1 MEQTIELRIVDP
13 KTLTYADKRDPRQV
27 PADRLSDAA
36 LKANSNAIGFVQP
49 PLFSEEEDGT
59 LTIIAGRR
67 RIKSAIANKLKE
79 MAILVKPADPLDDMR
94 AVAENVVRAPMSPI
108 DLWRSIED
116 LASKNWTEE
125 AIATA
130 FAVPLRQVRKL
141 RLLGSIHPAML
152 EHMGRGDMPE
162 ERYLRTIAAAPLS
175 EQAAVWTK
183 QKPKK
188 GQTASWYAIA
198 NSLAKRQMFA
208 RDAKFGEK
216 EQAAFGIV
224 WTEDLFAPADED
236 SRYTTDVDAFV
247 GAQLAWLEA
256 NVPKNGEIVQ
266 VDDYG
271 AAKLPKGA
279 TRVWGGKPGKK
290 DRVALS
296 VDPRNGAV
304 SEVYFTPPAAAA
316 KASKTG
322 AGASE
327 DAPAAE
333 PRTRPDITQKGREMI
348 GEMRTEALVKA
359 LGREGLTSETLI
371 GLLVLALAADNV
383 SIRTHEYAPI
393 QSIAGVIAEGGKL
406 TSDTALI
413 HTTAIKVLQTV
424 LSCRLAYGVGSGLA
438 ARIAGEAIGADADL
452 PHMGTEEFLA
462 CLSRGALEA
471 EASRH
476 RVLPRGRVKDT
487 RAALVEQVR
496 ETRLVLP
503 AAQFA
508 LTEQESSDFA
518 KKGSRCAYGDT
529 SDEDPAGENDA
540 VGDSGEAADPSV
552 ALDDADVDQEE
563 EDETADSFASAAA
576 REHRRGRR
584 RPRLHRPA
592 ADRRRRSGRRG
603 LRCSRVTSHA
613 ILARGTPERPT
624 GYFSWRQRVAAGR
637 QPNNLLL
644 RTSPPRRRPRRQR
657 RGEWR
662 ERAERFFRERAFR
675 VHALISHSSLGAH
688 G

>member
-13 KTLTYADKRDPRQV
+13 KTLIYADKRDPRQV

-36 LKANSNAIGFVQP
+36 LKANSNAIGFIQP
-49 PLFSEEEDGT
+49 PLFSEEADGT

-79 MAILVKPADPLDDMR
+79 MAILVKRADPLDDMR
-94 AVAENVVRAPMSPI
+94 AVAENVVRAPISPI

-188 GQTASWYAIA
+188 GQTAAWYAIA
-198 NSLAKRQMFA
+198 NSLMKRQMFA

-236 SRYTTDVDAFV
+236 SRYTTDVDAFL

-304 SEVYFTPPAAAA
+304 SEVYFTPPAPAA

-322 AGASE
+322 AGAAE

-333 PRTRPDITQKGREMI
+333 SRTRPDITQKGREMI

-413 HTTAIKVLQTV
+413 QTTAIKVLQTV

-487 RAALVEQVR
+487 RAAMVEQVR
-496 ETRLVLP
+496 EARLVLP

-518 KKGSRCAYGDT
+518 KKGSRCAHRDN
-529 SDEDPAGENDA
+529 SDEDPAGENEAD
-540 VGDSGEAADPSV
+540 GDGGKIVEPSV
-552 ALDDADVDQEE
+552 APDDADVDQEE
-563 EDETADSFASAAA
+563 DDETADHFASPQHANLEEDGGDLDDIAPPPIDAVYRVDAAYDA
-576 REHRRGRR
+576 R
-584 RPRLHRPA
+584 
-592 ADRRRRSGRRG
+592 
-603 LRCSRVTSHA
+603 V
-613 ILARGTPERPT
+613 
-624 GYFSWRQRVAAGR
+624 
-637 QPNNLLL
+637 
-644 RTSPPRRRPRRQR
+644 
-657 RGEWR
+657 
-662 ERAERFFRERAFR
+662 
-675 VHALISHSSLGAH
+675 
-688 G
+688 

>member
-1 MEQTIELRIVDP
+1 MEKTIELRIVDP
-13 KTLTYADKRDPRQV
+13 KTLSYADKRDPRQV

-36 LKANSNAIGFVQP
+36 LKANSNAIGFIQP

-108 DLWRSIED
+108 DLWRAIED
-116 LASKNWTEE
+116 LASKSWTEE

-141 RLLGSIHPAML
+141 RLLGNIHPAML
-152 EHMGRGDMPE
+152 EQMGRGDMPE
-162 ERYLRTIAAAPLS
+162 ERYLRTIASAPLS

-188 GQTASWYAIA
+188 GETAAWYAIA

-256 NVPKNGEIVQ
+256 NLPKNGEIVQ
-266 VDDYG
+266 VDEYG
-271 AAKLPKGA
+271 AARLPKGA
-279 TRVWGGKPGKK
+279 TRVWGGKPSKK

-304 SEVYFTPPAAAA
+304 SEVYFTPPAPAA

-322 AGASE
+322 AGASD

-348 GEMRTEALVKA
+348 GEMRTEALAKA
-359 LGREGLTSETLI
+359 LGREDLTSETLI
-371 GLLVLALAADNV
+371 GLLVLAFAADNV
-383 SIRTHEYAPI
+383 SIRTHEYVPI
-393 QSIAGVIAEGGKL
+393 QSIVSVITEGGKL

-413 HTTAIKVLQTV
+413 HRTAIKVLQTV
-424 LSCRLAYGVGSGLA
+424 LNCRLAYGEGGGLA

-452 PHMGTEEFLA
+452 PHMGTEEFLS
-462 CLSRGALEA
+462 CLSRAALEA

-487 RAALVEQVR
+487 RAALIEQVR

-518 KKGSRCAYGDT
+518 KKDSRYGYD
-529 SDEDPAGENDA
+529 DEAE
-540 VGDSGEAADPSV
+540 GDEEGDKTVDPS
-552 ALDDADVDQEE
+552 
-563 EDETADSFASAAA
+563 T
-576 REHRRGRR
+576 
-584 RPRLHRPA
+584 
-592 ADRRRRSGRRG
+592 
-603 LRCSRVTSHA
+603 
-613 ILARGTPERPT
+613 TP
-624 GYFSWRQRVAAGR
+624 
-637 QPNNLLL
+637 
-644 RTSPPRRRPRRQR
+644 
-657 RGEWR
+657 
-662 ERAERFFRERAFR
+662 
-675 VHALISHSSLGAH
+675 
-688 G
+688 

>member
-1 MEQTIELRIVDP
+1 MEQTIELRIIDP

-36 LKANSNAIGFVQP
+36 LRANSNAIGFVQP
-49 PLFSEEEDGT
+49 PLFSEEGDRT

-94 AVAENVVRAPMSPI
+94 AVAENVVRAPISPI

-183 QKPKK
+183 QKPNK
-188 GQTASWYAIA
+188 GQTASWHAIA

-208 RDAKFGEK
+208 CDAKFGEK

-236 SRYTTDVDAFV
+236 SRYTIDVDAFV

-279 TRVWGGKPGKK
+279 TRVWGDKPGKK

-304 SEVYFTPPAAAA
+304 SEVYFTPPAPAA
-316 KASKTG
+316 KASKTS
-322 AGASE
+322 ASD

-333 PRTRPDITQKGREMI
+333 PRTRPDITQNGREMI

-359 LGREGLTSETLI
+359 LGREGLTSEALI
-371 GLLVLALAADNV
+371 GLLLLALAADNV
-383 SIRTHEYAPI
+383 SIRTHEYTPI
-393 QSIAGVIAEGGKL
+393 RSIVSVIAEGGKL

-413 HTTAIKVLQTV
+413 QTTAIKVLQTV
-424 LSCRLAYGVGSGLA
+424 LNCRLAYGVGSGLA
-438 ARIAGEAIGADADL
+438 ARIAGEAIGADVDL
-452 PHMGTEEFLA
+452 PHMGTEEFLS
-462 CLSRGALEA
+462 CLSRAALEA

-496 ETRLVLP
+496 EIRLVLP

-508 LTEQESSDFA
+508 LTEQESSDFD
-518 KKGSRCAYGDT
+518 KKGSRCAHRDD
-529 SDEDPAGENDA
+529 SDEDPAGENEASDD
-540 VGDSGEAADPSV
+540 GGEAADPV
-552 ALDDADVDQEE
+552 IAPDDADDDQEE
-563 EDETADSFASAAA
+563 EDETADCFARAEDA
-576 REHRRGRR
+576 
-584 RPRLHRPA
+584 
-592 ADRRRRSGRRG
+592 
-603 LRCSRVTSHA
+603 
-613 ILARGTPERPT
+613 
-624 GYFSWRQRVAAGR
+624 
-637 QPNNLLL
+637 NLEGDGGNLDDI
-644 RTSPPRRRPRRQR
+644 SPPIDAVD
-657 RGEWR
+657 
-662 ERAERFFRERAFR
+662 RAEAAYVAR
-675 VHALISHSSLGAH
+675 S
-688 G
+688 

>member
-94 AVAENVVRAPMSPI
+94 AVAENVVRAPISPI

-141 RLLGSIHPAML
+141 RLLGNIHPAML

-162 ERYLRTIAAAPLS
+162 ERYLRTIASAPLS

-236 SRYTTDVDAFV
+236 SRYTTDVDAFL

-256 NVPKNGEIVQ
+256 NVPKNAEIVQ
-266 VDDYG
+266 VDEYG
-271 AAKLPKGA
+271 AARLPKGA

-304 SEVYFTPPAAAA
+304 SEVYFTPPAPAA

-322 AGASE
+322 AGAGD

-333 PRTRPDITQKGREMI
+333 LQVRPDITQKGREMI

-393 QSIAGVIAEGGKL
+393 QSIVSVIAEGGKL

-424 LSCRLAYGVGSGLA
+424 LNCRLAYGVGSGLA

-452 PHMGTEEFLA
+452 PHMGTEEFLS
-462 CLSRGALEA
+462 CLSRAALEA

-487 RAALVEQVR
+487 RAALIEQVR
-496 ETRLVLP
+496 ETGLVLP
-503 AAQFA
+503 ATRFA

-518 KKGSRCAYGDT
+518 KKSSHFDNGDA
-529 SDEDPAGENDA
+529 SDEDPADDGE
-540 VGDSGEAADPSV
+540 GDETSGPSATPEDRELNRDDEAADLS
-552 ALDDADVDQEE
+552 
-563 EDETADSFASAAA
+563 
-576 REHRRGRR
+576 
-584 RPRLHRPA
+584 
-592 ADRRRRSGRRG
+592 
-603 LRCSRVTSHA
+603 
-613 ILARGTPERPT
+613 
-624 GYFSWRQRVAAGR
+624 AGR
-637 QPNNLLL
+637 EETDLDED
-644 RTSPPRRRPRRQR
+644 SSDD
-657 RGEWR
+657 R
-662 ERAERFFRERAFR
+662 EVVDSDHDDLDPLDREADDRA
-675 VHALISHSSLGAH
+675 GAAH
-688 G
+688 EAHV

>member
-1 MEQTIELRIVDP
+1 MEKTIELRIVDP
-13 KTLTYADKRDPRQV
+13 KTLNYADKRDPRQV

-49 PLFSEEEDGT
+49 PLFSEQEDGT

-67 RIKSAIANKLKE
+67 RIRSAIANKLKE

-94 AVAENVVRAPMSPI
+94 AVAENVVRAPMSPV

-116 LASKNWTEE
+116 LASKSWTEE

-141 RLLGSIHPAML
+141 RLLGAIHPAML

-162 ERYLRTIAAAPLS
+162 ERYLRTIASAPLS

-188 GQTASWYAIA
+188 GQPAAWYAIA

-216 EQAAFGIV
+216 EEAAFGIV

-236 SRYTTDVDAFV
+236 SRYTTDVDAFL

-256 NVPKNGEIVQ
+256 NLPKNGEIVQ
-266 VDDYG
+266 VDEYG
-271 AAKLPKGA
+271 AARLPKGA
-279 TRVWGGKPGKK
+279 TRVWGGKPGRH

-304 SEVYFTPPAAAA
+304 SEVYFTPPAPAA
-316 KASKTG
+316 KALKTG
-322 AGASE
+322 AGARD

-333 PRTRPDITQKGREMI
+333 LKVRPDITQKGREMI

-359 LGREGLTSETLI
+359 LGREDLTNETLVA
-371 GLLVLALAADNV
+371 LLLLAMAADNV
-383 SIRTHEYAPI
+383 SIRTHQYVPI
-393 QSIAGVIAEGGKL
+393 QSIVSAIAEGGKL

-424 LSCRLAYGVGSGLA
+424 LNCRLAYGEGGGLA
-438 ARIAGEAIGADADL
+438 ARIAGDAIGADADL
-452 PHMGTEEFLA
+452 PHMGTEEFLS
-462 CLSRGALEA
+462 CLSGAALEA

-487 RAALVEQVR
+487 RAALIEQVR

-508 LTEQESSDFA
+508 LTERESADFA
-518 KKGSRCAYGDT
+518 KKGSRYGYGDD
-529 SDEDPAGENDA
+529 SDEDPGADNEAG
-540 VGDSGEAADPSV
+540 GDGGETAEPSI
-552 ALDDADVDQEE
+552 APDDTEVDQEE
-563 EDETADSFASAAA
+563 EDETAECFASPANANLE
-576 REHRRGRR
+576 EHGGDLDDIA
-584 RPRLHRPA
+584 PPPIDA
-592 ADRRRRSGRRG
+592 ADRADAASD
-603 LRCSRVTSHA
+603 
-613 ILARGTPERPT
+613 ARG
-624 GYFSWRQRVAAGR
+624 
-637 QPNNLLL
+637 
-644 RTSPPRRRPRRQR
+644 
-657 RGEWR
+657 
-662 ERAERFFRERAFR
+662 
-675 VHALISHSSLGAH
+675 
-688 G
+688 

>member
-1 MEQTIELRIVDP
+1 VEKTIELRIVDP
-13 KTLTYADKRDPRQV
+13 KTLNYSDKRDPRQV

-49 PLFSEEEDGT
+49 PLFSEEGDGT

-108 DLWRSIED
+108 DLWRAIED

-162 ERYLRTIAAAPLS
+162 ERYLRTIAGAPLS

-188 GQTASWYAIA
+188 GQTAAWYAIA
-198 NSLAKRQMFA
+198 NSLMKRQMFA
-208 RDAKFGEK
+208 REAKFGEK
-216 EQAAFGIV
+216 EEAAFGVV

-236 SRYTTDVDAFV
+236 SRYTTDVDAYL

-266 VDDYG
+266 IDDYG
-271 AAKLPKGA
+271 AARLPKGA

-290 DRVALS
+290 DRIGLS

-304 SEVYFTPPAAAA
+304 SEVYFTPPAPAA

-322 AGASE
+322 AGD

-359 LGREGLTSETLI
+359 LGREGLASETLI

-393 QSIAGVIAEGGKL
+393 QSIVSVIAEGGKL
-406 TSDTALI
+406 TSDAALI
-413 HTTAIKVLQTV
+413 HTTAIKVLQTM

-508 LTEQESSDFA
+508 LTEKESSEFA
-518 KKGSRCAYGDT
+518 SKGSRFTNGDA
-529 SDEDPAGENDA
+529 SDEDPAADHEAD
-540 VGDSGEAADPSV
+540 GDNGEA
-552 ALDDADVDQEE
+552 ADVDQEE
-563 EDETADSFASAAA
+563 EDETADSFARVEDANLEGDGDDLDDIAPPPIDAVDRVDAAYDA
-576 REHRRGRR
+576 R
-584 RPRLHRPA
+584 
-592 ADRRRRSGRRG
+592 
-603 LRCSRVTSHA
+603 V
-613 ILARGTPERPT
+613 
-624 GYFSWRQRVAAGR
+624 
-637 QPNNLLL
+637 
-644 RTSPPRRRPRRQR
+644 
-657 RGEWR
+657 
-662 ERAERFFRERAFR
+662 
-675 VHALISHSSLGAH
+675 
-688 G
+688 

>member
-1 MEQTIELRIVDP
+1 MNRSQDNGTDNRLRIVDP
-13 KTLTYADKRDPRQV
+13 KTLIYADKRDPRQV

-49 PLFSEEEDGT
+49 PLFSEQEDGT

-79 MAILVKPADPLDDMR
+79 LAILVKPADPLDDMR
-94 AVAENVVRAPMSPI
+94 AVAENVVRAPMSPV

-116 LASKNWTEE
+116 LASKSWTEE

-141 RLLGSIHPAML
+141 RLLGTIHPAML

-162 ERYLRTIAAAPLS
+162 ERYLRTIASAPLS

-188 GQTASWYAIA
+188 GQTAAWYAIA

-236 SRYTTDVDAFV
+236 SRYTTDVDAFL
-247 GAQLAWLEA
+247 GAQLAVARSQPAEERRNRSGRRIRRA
-256 NVPKNGEIVQ
+256 R
-266 VDDYG
+266 
-271 AAKLPKGA
+271 LPKGA
-279 TRVWGGKPGKK
+279 TRIWGSKPGRH

-304 SEVYFTPPAAAA
+304 SEVYFTPPAPAA

-322 AGASE
+322 AGDGDAS
-327 DAPAAE
+327 AAE

-359 LGREGLTSETLI
+359 LGREDLTNETLAA
-371 GLLVLALAADNV
+371 LLLLAMAADNV
-383 SIRTHEYAPI
+383 SIRTHQYVPI
-393 QSIAGVIAEGGKL
+393 QSIVSAIAEGGKL

-413 HTTAIKVLQTV
+413 HRTAIKVLQTV
-424 LSCRLAYGVGSGLA
+424 LNCRLAYGEGGGLA
-438 ARIAGEAIGADADL
+438 ARIAADAIGADADL
-452 PHMGTEEFLA
+452 PHTGTEEFLA
-462 CLSRGALEA
+462 CLSRAALEA

-476 RVLPRGRVKDT
+476 RILPRGRVKDT
-487 RAALVEQVR
+487 RAALIEQVR
-496 ETRLVLP
+496 ETGLVLP
-503 AAQFA
+503 AAQFT

-518 KKGSRCAYGDT
+518 KKGSRYASGD
-529 SDEDPAGENDA
+529 
-540 VGDSGEAADPSV
+540 DSGEDPGADNEAGGDDGETAEPSITP
-552 ALDDADVDQEE
+552 DDTEVDQEE
-563 EDETADSFASAAA
+563 EEDET
-576 REHRRGRR
+576 G
-584 RPRLHRPA
+584 
-592 ADRRRRSGRRG
+592 
-603 LRCSRVTSHA
+603 
-613 ILARGTPERPT
+613 
-624 GYFSWRQRVAAGR
+624 
-637 QPNNLLL
+637 
-644 RTSPPRRRPRRQR
+644 
-657 RGEWR
+657 
-662 ERAERFFRERAFR
+662 
-675 VHALISHSSLGAH
+675 
-688 G
+688 

>member
-13 KTLTYADKRDPRQV
+13 KTLNYADKRDPRQV

-79 MAILVKPADPLDDMR
+79 MAILVKPADPLD
-94 AVAENVVRAPMSPI
+94 ECAPSLKTSCAPRCPRRP
-108 DLWRSIED
+108 LAAIED

-141 RLLGSIHPAML
+141 RLLGSIHPAIL

-162 ERYLRTIAAAPLS
+162 ERYLRTIAGAPLS

-188 GQTASWYAIA
+188 GQTASWHAIA

-216 EQAAFGIV
+216 GQAAFGIV

-290 DRVALS
+290 DRIALT
-296 VDPRNGAV
+296 VDPRSGAV
-304 SEVYFTPPAAAA
+304 SEVHFTPPAPAA

-322 AGASE
+322 AGAG
-327 DAPAAE
+327 D
-333 PRTRPDITQKGREMI
+333 D
-348 GEMRTEALVKA
+348 A
-359 LGREGLTSETLI
+359 LGR
-371 GLLVLALAADNV
+371 
-383 SIRTHEYAPI
+383 
-393 QSIAGVIAEGGKL
+393 
-406 TSDTALI
+406 
-413 HTTAIKVLQTV
+413 
-424 LSCRLAYGVGSGLA
+424 
-438 ARIAGEAIGADADL
+438 
-452 PHMGTEEFLA
+452 
-462 CLSRGALEA
+462 
-471 EASRH
+471 
-476 RVLPRGRVKDT
+476 
-487 RAALVEQVR
+487 
-496 ETRLVLP
+496 
-503 AAQFA
+503 
-508 LTEQESSDFA
+508 
-518 KKGSRCAYGDT
+518 
-529 SDEDPAGENDA
+529 
-540 VGDSGEAADPSV
+540 
-552 ALDDADVDQEE
+552 
-563 EDETADSFASAAA
+563 
-576 REHRRGRR
+576 
-584 RPRLHRPA
+584 
-592 ADRRRRSGRRG
+592 
-603 LRCSRVTSHA
+603 
-613 ILARGTPERPT
+613 
-624 GYFSWRQRVAAGR
+624 
-637 QPNNLLL
+637 
-644 RTSPPRRRPRRQR
+644 
-657 RGEWR
+657 
-662 ERAERFFRERAFR
+662 
-675 VHALISHSSLGAH
+675 
-688 G
+688 

>member
-1 MEQTIELRIVDP
+1 VEKTIELRIVDP
-13 KTLTYADKRDPRQV
+13 KTLNYNDKRDPRQV

-36 LKANSNAIGFVQP
+36 LKANINAIGFVQP
-49 PLFSEEEDGT
+49 PLFSEHEDGT

-79 MAILVKPADPLDDMR
+79 MAILVKAADPLDDMR
-94 AVAENVVRAPMSPI
+94 AVAENVVRAPMSPV
-108 DLWRSIED
+108 DLWRAIED

-141 RLLGSIHPAML
+141 RLLGSIHSAML
-152 EHMGRGDMPE
+152 EHIGRGDMPE
-162 ERYLRTIAAAPLS
+162 ERYLRAIAAAPLS
-175 EQAAVWTK
+175 EQAAVWAK

-198 NSLAKRQMFA
+198 NSLMKRQMFA

-236 SRYTTDVDAFV
+236 SRYTTDVDAFL

-256 NVPKNGEIVQ
+256 NVPKNGEIVP

-271 AAKLPKGA
+271 AARLPKGA
-279 TRVWGGKPGKK
+279 TRVWGAKPGKH
-290 DRVALS
+290 DRVGLS

-304 SEVYFTPPAAAA
+304 SEVYFTPPAPAA
-316 KASKTG
+316 KASKNG
-322 AGASE
+322 AGE

-333 PRTRPDITQKGREMI
+333 SRTRPDITQKGREMI
-348 GEMRTEALVKA
+348 GEMRTEALVTA

-383 SIRTHEYAPI
+383 SIRTHEHAPI

-413 HTTAIKVLQTV
+413 QTTAIKVLQTV

-487 RAALVEQVR
+487 RAALLEQVR
-496 ETRLVLP
+496 EARLVLP

-508 LTEQESSDFA
+508 LTEKESSEFA
-518 KKGSRCAYGDT
+518 SKGSRFTNGDA
-529 SDEDPAGENDA
+529 SDEDPAADHEAD
-540 VGDSGEAADPSV
+540 GDNGEA
-552 ALDDADVDQEE
+552 ADVDQEE
-563 EDETADSFASAAA
+563 EDETADSFARVEDANLEGDGDDLDDIAPPPIDVVDRVDAAYDA
-576 REHRRGRR
+576 R
-584 RPRLHRPA
+584 
-592 ADRRRRSGRRG
+592 
-603 LRCSRVTSHA
+603 V
-613 ILARGTPERPT
+613 
-624 GYFSWRQRVAAGR
+624 
-637 QPNNLLL
+637 
-644 RTSPPRRRPRRQR
+644 
-657 RGEWR
+657 
-662 ERAERFFRERAFR
+662 
-675 VHALISHSSLGAH
+675 
-688 G
+688 

>member
-13 KTLTYADKRDPRQV
+13 KTLNYADKRDPRQV

-94 AVAENVVRAPMSPI
+94 AVSENIVRAPMSPV

-116 LASKNWTEE
+116 LASRSWTEE

-141 RLLGSIHPAML
+141 RLLGAIHPAML
-152 EHMGRGDMPE
+152 EHMGLGDMPE
-162 ERYLRTIAAAPLS
+162 ERYLRTIASAPLS

-188 GQTASWYAIA
+188 GQTAAWYAIA
-198 NSLAKRQMFA
+198 NSLTKRQMFA

-236 SRYTTDVDAFV
+236 SRYTTDVDAFL
-247 GAQLAWLEA
+247 GAQHAWLEA
-256 NVPKNGEIVQ
+256 NLPKNGEIVQ
-266 VDDYG
+266 VDEYG
-271 AAKLPKGA
+271 SAKLPKGA
-279 TRVWGGKPGKK
+279 TRVWGGKPSKK

-304 SEVYFTPPAAAA
+304 SEVYFTPAAPAA
-316 KASKTG
+316 KASNTG
-322 AGASE
+322 AGASD

-348 GEMRTEALVKA
+348 GEMRTEALVTA
-359 LGREGLTSETLI
+359 LGREALTSETLV

-383 SIRTHEYAPI
+383 SIRTHEYVPI
-393 QSIAGVIAEGGKL
+393 QPIVSVIAEGGKL
-406 TSDTALI
+406 TSDTGLI
-413 HTTAIKVLQTV
+413 KSTAIKVLQTV
-424 LSCRLAYGVGSGLA
+424 LNCRLAYGEGGGLA
-438 ARIAGEAIGADADL
+438 ARIAGDAIGADADL

-462 CLSRGALEA
+462 CLSRAALEA

-487 RAALVEQVR
+487 RAALIEQVR

-518 KKGSRCAYGDT
+518 KKVSYYP
-529 SDEDPAGENDA
+529 SDEAEGDEEGDKTVDPSTTPEDA
-540 VGDSGEAADPSV
+540 DLDHDDGDVDQIAAPEIEAADH
-552 ALDDADVDQEE
+552 AD
-563 EDETADSFASAAA
+563 
-576 REHRRGRR
+576 
-584 RPRLHRPA
+584 
-592 ADRRRRSGRRG
+592 
-603 LRCSRVTSHA
+603 
-613 ILARGTPERPT
+613 T
-624 GYFSWRQRVAAGR
+624 GY
-637 QPNNLLL
+637 
-644 RTSPPRRRPRRQR
+644 
-657 RGEWR
+657 E
-662 ERAERFFRERAFR
+662 ERD
-675 VHALISHSSLGAH
+675 
-688 G
+688 

>member
-162 ERYLRTIAAAPLS
+162 ERYLRTIAGAPLS

-290 DRVALS
+290 DRVALT

-304 SEVYFTPPAAAA
+304 SEVYFTPPAPTA

-359 LGREGLTSETLI
+359 LGREGLTSEALI

-393 QSIAGVIAEGGKL
+393 QSIVSVIAEGGKL

-413 HTTAIKVLQTV
+413 QTTAIKVLQTV

-438 ARIAGEAIGADADL
+438 ARIAGEAIGADADM

-508 LTEQESSDFA
+508 LTEKESSDFA
-518 KKGSRCAYGDT
+518 SKGSRFTNGDA
-529 SDEDPAGENDA
+529 SDEDPAADHEAGGDGGET
-540 VGDSGEAADPSV
+540 ADPSV
-552 ALDDADVDQEE
+552 APDDADVDQEE
-563 EDETADSFASAAA
+563 EDETADSFASAEDANLEGDGGNLDDIAPPPVDAVDRTDAVYDA
-576 REHRRGRR
+576 R
-584 RPRLHRPA
+584 A
-592 ADRRRRSGRRG
+592 
-603 LRCSRVTSHA
+603 
-613 ILARGTPERPT
+613 
-624 GYFSWRQRVAAGR
+624 
-637 QPNNLLL
+637 
-644 RTSPPRRRPRRQR
+644 
-657 RGEWR
+657 
-662 ERAERFFRERAFR
+662 
-675 VHALISHSSLGAH
+675 
-688 G
+688 